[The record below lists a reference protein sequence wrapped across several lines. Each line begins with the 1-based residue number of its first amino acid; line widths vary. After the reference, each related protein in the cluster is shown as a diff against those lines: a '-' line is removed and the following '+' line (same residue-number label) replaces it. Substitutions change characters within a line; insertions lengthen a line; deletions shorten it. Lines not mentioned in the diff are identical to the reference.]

1 MLNHFYNLKNNGRKQ
16 MDITKWKS
24 MAIKKE
30 NHTLLKGLCADKYR
44 APAAMF
50 EKILL
55 DYINFQAK
63 KRKINVNK
71 FKEKL
76 MEKGNGK
83 SK

>member
-1 MLNHFYNLKNNGRKQ
+1 

-50 EKILL
+50 ENILL
-55 DYINFQAK
+55 DYIDFQAK
-63 KRKINVNK
+63 KRKMNVNK

>member
-1 MLNHFYNLKNNGRKQ
+1 
-16 MDITKWKS
+16 
-24 MAIKKE
+24 
-30 NHTLLKGLCADKYR
+30 
-44 APAAMF
+44 MF

-55 DYINFQAK
+55 DYIDFQAK
-63 KRKINVNK
+63 KRKMNVNK

>member
-1 MLNHFYNLKNNGRKQ
+1 

-71 FKEKL
+71 FKENL
-76 MEKGNGK
+76 MKKGNGK

>member
-1 MLNHFYNLKNNGRKQ
+1 
-16 MDITKWKS
+16 MDINKWKS

-55 DYINFQAK
+55 DYIEFQAK
-63 KRKINVNK
+63 KRKINVTK
-71 FKEKL
+71 FKNEL
-76 MEKGNGK
+76 ISKGQGK
-83 SK
+83 QI

>member
-55 DYINFQAK
+55 DYIDFQAK
-63 KRKINVNK
+63 KRKMNVNK

-76 MEKGNGK
+76 MKKGNGK

>member
-1 MLNHFYNLKNNGRKQ
+1 MQNHFQNLKNNGRKK

-55 DYINFQAK
+55 DYIDFQAK
-63 KRKINVNK
+63 KRKMDTDK
-71 FKEKL
+71 FKQEL
-76 MEKGNGK
+76 MKKGNGK

>member
-1 MLNHFYNLKNNGRKQ
+1 MQNHFQNLKNNGRKK

-55 DYINFQAK
+55 DYIDFQAK
-63 KRKINVNK
+63 KRKMNTDK
-71 FKEKL
+71 FKQEL
-76 MEKGNGK
+76 MKKGNGK

>member
-55 DYINFQAK
+55 DYIDFQAK
-63 KRKINVNK
+63 KRKMNVNK
-71 FKEKL
+71 FKENL
-76 MEKGNGK
+76 MRKGNGK

>member
-24 MAIKKE
+24 IAIKKE

-55 DYINFQAK
+55 DYIDFQAK
-63 KRKINVNK
+63 KRKMNVNK

>member
-1 MLNHFYNLKNNGRKQ
+1 

-55 DYINFQAK
+55 DYIDFQAK
-63 KRKINVNK
+63 KRKMNVNK

-83 SK
+83 SKWA

>member
-55 DYINFQAK
+55 DYIDFQAK
-63 KRKINVNK
+63 KRKMNVNK

>member
-1 MLNHFYNLKNNGRKQ
+1 MLNHVYNLKNNGRKQ

-63 KRKINVNK
+63 KRKMNVNK

>member
-63 KRKINVNK
+63 KRKMNVNK

>member
-55 DYINFQAK
+55 HYIDFQGK
-63 KRKINVNK
+63 KRKMNVNK
-71 FKEKL
+71 FKENL
-76 MEKGNGK
+76 MRKGNGK

>member
-55 DYINFQAK
+55 DYIDFQAK
-63 KRKINVNK
+63 KRKMNVNK
-71 FKEKL
+71 FKENL
-76 MEKGNGK
+76 MKKGNGK